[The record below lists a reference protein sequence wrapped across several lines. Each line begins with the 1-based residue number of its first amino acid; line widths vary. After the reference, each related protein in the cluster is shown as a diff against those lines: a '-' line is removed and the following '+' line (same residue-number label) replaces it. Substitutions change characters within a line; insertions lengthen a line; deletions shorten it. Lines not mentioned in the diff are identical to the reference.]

1 MRPLKDAYLCSAVS
15 ETLGMRVIEGRE
27 CGGAR
32 MRGREGGGE
41 KIWREDNVRERKGR
55 KKREGK
61 KGQERKKWKGNK

>member
-32 MRGREGGGE
+32 MRE
-41 KIWREDNVRERKGR
+41 RERERERDEKRYVGR
-55 KKREGK
+55 II
-61 KGQERKKWKGNK
+61 